1 VRRPAVG
8 VREVVGEGDLT
19 LRDGLAGDNWDTQG
33 CPLTADGSSHPEMQ
47 LNVMNARVIAL
58 VAQDRSRWPLAGDEL
73 YVNLDLSEENL
84 PPGARLALG
93 SAVIEVTAQ
102 PHAAARISC
111 SASASR

>member
-1 VRRPAVG
+1 MRRPAVG

-19 LRDGLAGDNWDTQG
+19 LRDG
-33 CPLTADGSSHPEMQ
+33 
-47 LNVMNARVIAL
+47 
-58 VAQDRSRWPLAGDEL
+58 LAGDEL